1 MFLVGTDLDADVTY
15 TAARIAASRLGTRR
29 SAIETVPP
37 NRALGA
43 KFYVVP
49 VKESIDAE
57 CPL

>member
-1 MFLVGTDLDADVTY
+1 MFLGGTDLDAHATY
-15 TAARIAASRLGTRR
+15 TAARIAASRLWMRF
-29 SAIETVPP
+29 SAIETLPSR
-37 NRALGA
+37 RALGA